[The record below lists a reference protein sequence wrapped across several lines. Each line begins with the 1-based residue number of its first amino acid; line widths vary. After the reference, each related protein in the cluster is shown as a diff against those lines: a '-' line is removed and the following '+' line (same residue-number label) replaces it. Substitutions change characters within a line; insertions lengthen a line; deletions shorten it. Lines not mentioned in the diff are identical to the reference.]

1 MGANSIALAQKYLPI
16 LDAKYKREALTS
28 RLDVANGD
36 VQFIGGNTVKV
47 FKIDMD
53 GLGNYSRNNGFVKGG
68 VTGAWETLTLSKDRG
83 RSFTVDSMDSEE
95 TMGMAF
101 GRLAGE
107 FIRTK
112 VAPEVDAYTFARLA
126 SWSNVSGANAD
137 ITVGTT
143 NVPDLIDTAEQTMG
157 DDEVP
162 VEGRILYVSEK
173 AYAGLKAKI
182 TRYLANENGVNREV
196 EVYNG
201 MPVIRVP
208 QNRFN
213 TAITLYDGS
222 TSGQEDG
229 GYVVPASTS
238 YKINF
243 MIVEPSAV
251 VKVAKHVVPRI
262 FAPDQNINADA
273 YQFDYR
279 LYHDVWVLDNKVKGI
294 YVHRASTAN

>member
-1 MGANSIALAQKYLPI
+1 MEI
-16 LDAKYKREALTS
+16 
-28 RLDVANGD
+28 
-36 VQFIGGNTVKV
+36 
-47 FKIDMD
+47 
-53 GLGNYSRNNGFVKGG
+53 
-68 VTGAWETLTLSKDRG
+68 
-83 RSFTVDSMDSEE
+83 
-95 TMGMAF
+95 
-101 GRLAGE
+101 
-107 FIRTK
+107 
-112 VAPEVDAYTFARLA
+112 DAYTFARLA
-126 SWSNVSGANAD
+126 SWSGVSGANAD

-143 NVPDLIDTAEQTMG
+143 DVPDLIDTAEMTMG

-162 VEGRILYVSEK
+162 VEGRLLYVSEK
-173 AYAGLKAKI
+173 SYAGLKSKI

-229 GYVVPASTS
+229 GYVIPASTS

-279 LYHDVWVLDNKVKGI
+279 IYHDVWVLDNKVKGI